1 MASNI
6 TIEGARLVFRNFSGA
21 EGKYNR
27 AGDRNFTVFLDADDA
42 EQMAKDGWNVK
53 YLQPRDD
60 QEEAQAILSVA
71 VSYKGRPP
79 KIMMVTSKGKTPV
92 GEDMVDILDWAE
104 IKTADLII
112 NPYEWEVNG
121 KTGIKAYLKS
131 LYIVLE
137 EDELDRKYIDVPDSA
152 SNSIVGESY
161 EGDGDDTPPF

>member
-27 AGDRNFTVFLDADDA
+27 AGDRNFTVFLDANDA

-60 QEEAQAILSVA
+60 QEEPQAILSVA

-161 EGDGDDTPPF
+161 EGDGDTPPF

>member
-27 AGDRNFTVFLDADDA
+27 AGDRNFTVFLDTDDA

-53 YLQPRDD
+53 HLQPRDD
-60 QEEAQAILSVA
+60 QDEPQAILSVA

-161 EGDGDDTPPF
+161 EGDGDTPPF